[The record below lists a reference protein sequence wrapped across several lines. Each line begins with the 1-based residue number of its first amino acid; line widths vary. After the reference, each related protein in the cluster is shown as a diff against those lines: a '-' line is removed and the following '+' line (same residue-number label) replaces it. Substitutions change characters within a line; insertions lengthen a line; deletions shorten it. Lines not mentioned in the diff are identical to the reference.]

1 MQKKPTMKKIL
12 VIIILTIAVASC
24 AHKTIPTQTTT
35 ATVAGDAVA
44 GKQTYIANCGR
55 CHSLKNTSD
64 YTTDEWVP
72 LVDKM
77 AHKAKLS
84 DSDKANVLAYV
95 QANAK
100 QG

>member
-1 MQKKPTMKKIL
+1 MKKIS
-12 VIIILTIAVASC
+12 VIIILAIAVTSC
-24 AHKTIPTQTTT
+24 AHKTVPTQTATT
-35 ATVAGDAVA
+35 TISAGDVAA

-55 CHSLKNTSD
+55 CHSLKNAGD

-77 AHKAKLS
+77 ARKAKLS

>member
-1 MQKKPTMKKIL
+1 MKKIF
-12 VIIILTIAVASC
+12 VIIILAIAVASC
-24 AHKTIPTQTTT
+24 AHKTVPTQTATT
-35 ATVAGDAVA
+35 TTSAGDAVA
-44 GKQTYIANCGR
+44 GKQIYIANCGR
-55 CHSLKNTSD
+55 CHGLKNTSD
-64 YTTDEWVP
+64 YTSDEWVP